1 MYDTEIL
8 TRADVRAALTEAR
21 AAAELEFDA
30 WWSGYSCGACG
41 GDVELQL
48 RRLKQQL
55 GRALQSWEVRDVRRG
70 HAEGSRDR
78 RACAEGAGEQRPVR
92 PSDW

>member
-21 AAAELEFDA
+21 SAAEVEFDA

-41 GDVELQL
+41 DDVDLQL
-48 RRLKQQL
+48 RRLGQQL
-55 GRALQSWEVRDVRRG
+55 CRALQRWEEQDVRRG

-78 RACAEGAGEQRPVR
+78 RACEGDAAEQRSAHPR
-92 PSDW
+92 D